1 MGIQSFMSSNGQ
13 EYELIRDGMV
23 RCKIKGLPNH
33 ESGTR
38 RPYIGFY
45 ANTDIQEDDS
55 LKSCISG
62 EMFFIEEVRS
72 QVIKNK
78 VFQVQAFYLTE
89 FQLKKNQQNRHISNG
104 SNIIYNLNGINSKV
118 NYQSTD
124 HSVNQ
129 ITTSESDIFNEIK
142 KILEDSLNNATEM
155 KVMTGLLDEMK
166 AKQNTVEFNSLYTR
180 FISTASDHL
189 SLISPFL
196 PALSKMIQG

>member
-1 MGIQSFMSSNGQ
+1 MGLQSFMSSNGQ
-13 EYELIRDGMV
+13 EYELIRDGVV
-23 RCKIKGLPNH
+23 RCKLKGLPNH

-62 EMFFIEEVRS
+62 EVFFVEEVKS

-89 FQLKKNQQNRHISNG
+89 FQRKKIERNTQVGNTP
-104 SNIIYNLNGINSKV
+104 NIIYNLNGINSKV

-124 HSVNQ
+124 YSVNR
-129 ITTSESDIFNEIK
+129 ITTSESDIFNEIN
-142 KILEDSLNNATEM
+142 KILEGSLNNATEM
-155 KVMTGLLDEMK
+155 KVMADLLDEMK